1 MMPLS
6 EEERCRL
13 CLSTSA
19 NASPSQSS
27 SSSKNFV
34 NLFDQNDR
42 PHLVVDKLRQF
53 VNLNIHPQDKNYCS
67 NRVCRSCVMNLDF
80 CIQYVDRC
88 RRINELMLQGENPDN
103 IVATVTSHYP
113 YLYKSSDNIMS
124 NNMPGACQN
133 ENPQTVPFQMGQFFG
148 PTADFIVPEGNNIE
162 AHQNTNTDGDTN
174 VEPMKYA
181 KDTMDNMVIEVEPNA
196 ILRPNATHNFKRNAT
211 DFDGSATAD
220 QNSIRSKKMRKILPK
235 QLSISG
241 DQTQL
246 CHPSNAVKTSNGLFM
261 MPVTIVTQCKTC
273 KASIKANNVTDIQDH
288 VCFDSARMNKKNQQ
302 SKGITCTEK
311 GCNKKFYAQ
320 VTLRYHLKHYHGLG
334 KNTLKSKII
343 ASCADQL
350 VHHQDPEL
358 SATENDEIVSISQKN
373 NNDNKD
379 CGNAYS
385 TEEIGKKLFRCTWP
399 NCEKAYSAKNFLIE
413 HIRTHTGDRPYAC
426 SNCDKTFSRIL
437 DVKKHQLLKVCQ

>member
-1 MMPLS
+1 MPLS

-19 NASPSQSS
+19 NASPSQS

-88 RRINELMLQGENPDN
+88 RRVNELMLQGENPDN

-148 PTADFIVPEGNNIE
+148 PTPDFIVPEGNNIE
-162 AHQNTNTDGDTN
+162 AHQNTNTDGGKILILRSNFSFLYFDFKRERDIYIFISDTN

-235 QLSISG
+235 QQQLSISG
-241 DQTQL
+241 DQT
-246 CHPSNAVKTSNGLFM
+246 
-261 MPVTIVTQCKTC
+261 
-273 KASIKANNVTDIQDH
+273 
-288 VCFDSARMNKKNQQ
+288 
-302 SKGITCTEK
+302 
-311 GCNKKFYAQ
+311 
-320 VTLRYHLKHYHGLG
+320 
-334 KNTLKSKII
+334 
-343 ASCADQL
+343 
-350 VHHQDPEL
+350 
-358 SATENDEIVSISQKN
+358 
-373 NNDNKD
+373 
-379 CGNAYS
+379 
-385 TEEIGKKLFRCTWP
+385 
-399 NCEKAYSAKNFLIE
+399 
-413 HIRTHTGDRPYAC
+413 
-426 SNCDKTFSRIL
+426 
-437 DVKKHQLLKVCQ
+437 